1 MGLEGRSGT
10 PADEREL
17 VARTLNGDRDAFRFV
32 VLRHQGFVADVV
44 YRATGDRAVVEDLA
58 QETFLRAYQALPRFD
73 ARMRLSTWLARI
85 AVNVA
90 RDHGRR
96 KKVRVDGLSRI
107 EPGKDRE
114 RGPHDSAVAKETHDR
129 VVAALS
135 DLSEPQREVVVLSV
149 YGGLSQREIAG
160 ALEVPLGTIKTRHR
174 TALQRLKSL
183 VAPLL
188 GGSGSGEVQNW
199 APEGSA

>member
-10 PADEREL
+10 PQDEREL

-73 ARMRLSTWLARI
+73 PRLRLSTWLARI

-96 KKVRVDGLSRI
+96 SKVRVSGLSRI

-114 RGPHDSAVAKETHDR
+114 RGPHDSAVARETHDR

-160 ALEVPLGTIKTRHR
+160 ALEVPLGTVKTRHR

-188 GGSGSGEVQNW
+188 GGSGSGDVQNW